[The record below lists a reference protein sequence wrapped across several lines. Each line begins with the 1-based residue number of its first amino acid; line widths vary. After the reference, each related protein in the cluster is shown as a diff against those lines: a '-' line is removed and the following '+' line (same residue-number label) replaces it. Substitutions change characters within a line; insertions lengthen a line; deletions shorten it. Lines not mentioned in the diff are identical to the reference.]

1 MQMILICMQPYCHK
15 SMNHK
20 ELTGEIARRLGY
32 SDKDAAQLI
41 GSMIAIMGEQLQEG
55 KALSFTDFGTFK
67 VEKKLEHIT
76 VNPLTKQ
83 RFLVPP
89 QLILTFRPA
98 DALKG
103 MSENT
108 ISAHE

>member
-1 MQMILICMQPYCHK
+1 
-15 SMNHK
+15 MNHK
-20 ELTGEIARRLGY
+20 ELTGELAQRLGY
-32 SDKDAAQLI
+32 SDKNAAQLI
-41 GSMIAIMGEQLQEG
+41 ATMVAIMGEQLQEG
-55 KALSFTDFGTFK
+55 KTLSFADFGIFK

-89 QLILTFRPA
+89 QLILTFKPA